1 MSRGDDPADPP
12 VGDAAQSGA
21 AAEAAHSA
29 LARGARQSGSSG
41 DPERI
46 APAGD
51 LAPSAPGGRRKR
63 HRRVVALSE
72 VDRRRLAAGELSD
85 PVEALHTGDAGPVR
99 LSAEPQ
105 RGEGANDA
113 RLLRDVP
120 PHWGPKRHD

>member
-1 MSRGDDPADPP
+1 MSHAGDGFADVPAGDV
-12 VGDAAQSGA
+12 VG
-21 AAEAAHSA
+21 
-29 LARGARQSGSSG
+29 
-41 DPERI
+41 

-51 LAPSAPGGRRKR
+51 PAAAPLGDATGRPAENTSEGGRKR

-85 PVEALHTGDAGPVR
+85 PVDALHTGDAGPVR
-99 LSAEPQ
+99 LSSEPQ

-120 PHWGPKRHD
+120 PHWGPRRRD